1 MPFRLDLLRHGD
13 AVPAG
18 SSGGDA
24 ARALSAIGR
33 RDVARMAE
41 EYVRRGW
48 RPQRVFVS
56 PLRRAQETAR
66 LLLARVAPEIEPE
79 TMPELDPSYGGTE
92 VIAALRDGATVEHVL
107 AIGHQPLLGLLATAL
122 TADSSIRF
130 PPAGMAW
137 IEFPGGIVPE
147 EGRLVQSVLPERL
160 DDASG

>member
-1 MPFRLDLLRHGD
+1 MPFRLDLMRHGD

-18 SSGGDA
+18 SGGDA

-66 LLLARVAPEIEPE
+66 ILVARALPEIEPE
-79 TMPELDPSYGGTE
+79 TMPELDPGYAGTE
-92 VIAALRDGATVEHVL
+92 VIAALRSGATVEYVL
-107 AIGHQPLLGLLATAL
+107 AIGHQPLLGQLATAL
-122 TADSSIRF
+122 TGDSSIRF

-137 IEFPGGIVPE
+137 IEFPGGIAPE
-147 EGRLVQSVLPERL
+147 EGRLVRSVLPEEL
-160 DDASG
+160 ASAEG